1 LIIRPGDLLVDL
13 CRAAENELVLAAPF
27 IKVRTLEK
35 LLAVVS
41 SEVQVKCVTRWRLD
55 EIASGVS
62 DLDVWLVVRDRPNT
76 SMWLRSDLHAKFYR
90 SDSACLIG
98 SANLTHAALG
108 WSSRPNLELL
118 INSPIQ
124 VPLREFEDDL
134 FAGSSRVDESI
145 YKQMCSALEHFV
157 VHRVLDLPIEGQL
170 EAERLLGEI
179 GLSVVSW
186 IPSLRHPEKLY
197 IAYLGKLDELTTA
210 SRAAA
215 LNDLSVLDIP
225 LGLSREGFESYVGV
239 QLLQMPIIRRVD
251 NFLVEPQRFGA
262 VTALLNQL
270 PCRDNVEFS
279 ANTAWQTLMRWLL
292 FFMPTRYQ
300 HSVPNHSELFKRLS

>member
-1 LIIRPGDLLVDL
+1 MISPGDLLTDL

-41 SEVQVKCVTRWRLD
+41 SEVQIKCVTRWRLD

-90 SDSACLIG
+90 ADSACLIG

-118 INSPIQ
+118 INSSAQ
-124 VPLREFEDDL
+124 KSLREFEDGL
-134 FAGSSRVDESI
+134 FAGSSRVDETI
-145 YKQMCSALEHFV
+145 YKHMSSALEHFV
-157 VHRVLDLPIEGQL
+157 VYRVPELPIDEQS
-170 EAERLLGEI
+170 EAERPLGET
-179 GLSVVSW
+179 GRSVVSW
-186 IPSLRHPEKLY
+186 TPSLRHPEKLY

-225 LGLSREGFESYVGV
+225 LELSREEFESYIGV

-251 NFLVEPQRFGA
+251 EFVIEPQRFGA
-262 VTALLNQL
+262 VTNFLSQL
-270 PCRDNVEFS
+270 PCRDNVDFS
-279 ANTAWQTLMRWLL
+279 ANTAWQTLMRWFAYFL
-292 FFMPTRYQ
+292 PDRYTV
-300 HSVPNHSELFKRLS
+300 STPRHSEIIVRTFS

>member
-1 LIIRPGDLLVDL
+1 MIRPGDLLTDL
-13 CRAAENELVLAAPF
+13 CRAAEDELVLAAPF

-90 SDSACLIG
+90 ADSDCLIG

-118 INSPIQ
+118 INSSIQ
-124 VPLREFEDDL
+124 VPLREFEDKL

-157 VHRVLDLPIEGQL
+157 VDRVLDLPIEEQS
-170 EAERLLGEI
+170 EAERLLGET

-215 LNDLSVLDIP
+215 LKDLSVLDIP
-225 LGLSREGFESYVGV
+225 LGLSREGFESYIGA

-251 NFLVEPQRFGA
+251 DFLVEPQRFGA

-300 HSVPNHSELFKRLS
+300 HSVPNHSEVFKRLS

>member
-1 LIIRPGDLLVDL
+1 
-13 CRAAENELVLAAPF
+13 
-27 IKVRTLEK
+27 
-35 LLAVVS
+35 
-41 SEVQVKCVTRWRLD
+41 VTRWRLD